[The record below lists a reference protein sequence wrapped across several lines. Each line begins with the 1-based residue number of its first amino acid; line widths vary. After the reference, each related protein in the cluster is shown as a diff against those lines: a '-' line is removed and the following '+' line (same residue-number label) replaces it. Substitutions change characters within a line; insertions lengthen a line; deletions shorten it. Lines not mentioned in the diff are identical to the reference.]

1 MARVLLS
8 FFGDY
13 YRDAK
18 MKRFTSIRFIR
29 RENPTERREPTIL
42 DHGDPI
48 TLKLTRELEE
58 RKRRA
63 ILHREQP
70 VGL

>member
-1 MARVLLS
+1 
-8 FFGDY
+8 
-13 YRDAK
+13 
-18 MKRFTSIRFIR
+18 MKRFTSIRFFR

-70 VGL
+70 AGL